1 MRILIAESKTM
12 RGCDTPVQSE
22 TYRLHRPELDTIA
35 THFMRDWCKWPLDEI
50 SSAFKISASLAAEVK
65 RMAYEFPNKATG
77 CKALESF
84 TGVVFK
90 ALDYSSLSD
99 QHKQVADSSVNIIS
113 SLYGLLRGDDIVKPY
128 RLDYTT
134 RVAPTGEAMSA
145 YWKRIIT
152 PMLLDSMR
160 HCGETEILD
169 LMPADA
175 AKCLDWRMIKRETRV
190 VKVDFRSI
198 HDGGTLKTP
207 HSTLLKTLRGRLLR
221 DIIESDIRTADE
233 LAGYQSPSMYASPDS
248 DPASG
253 KITILCD

>member
-1 MRILIAESKTM
+1 MKILIAESKTM
-12 RGCDTPVQSE
+12 RECDTLVDSE

-35 THFMRDWCKWPLDEI
+35 SHLMRDWCEWPVAEI
-50 SSAFKISASLAAEVK
+50 ASAFKVSTSLAAEVK
-65 RMAYEFPNKATG
+65 RMAYEFPNKSTG
-77 CKALESF
+77 CKALEAY

-90 ALDYSSLSD
+90 ALDYASLSYA
-99 QHKQVADSSVNIIS
+99 QKQIADSGVCVIS
-113 SLYGLLRGDDIVKPY
+113 SLYGLLHGDDIVKPY

-134 RVAPTGEAMSA
+134 RVAPTGEAMSG
-145 YWKRIIT
+145 YWKPVIT

-160 HCGETEILD
+160 DCGETEILD

-175 AKCLDWRMIKRETRV
+175 AKCLDWRMIKRMARV

-221 DIIESDIRTADE
+221 DIIQLNIRTTDA
-233 LAGYQSPSMYASPDS
+233 LASYHSPTMYAAPDS
-248 DPASG
+248 DPATG
-253 KITILCD
+253 KITILCE

>member
-12 RGCDTPVQSE
+12 SECDTPVESE
-22 TYRLHRPELDTIA
+22 TYRLHRPELDSIA
-35 THFMRDWCKWPLDEI
+35 SHLMRDWSKWPLAEI
-50 SSAFKISASLAAEVK
+50 STAFKISASLAADVK

-90 ALDYSSLSD
+90 ALDYCSLSD
-99 QHKQVADSSVNIIS
+99 DQKQVADSKVNIVS
-113 SLYGLLRGDDIVKPY
+113 SLYGLLRGDDIAKPY

-134 RVAPTGEAMSA
+134 RVAPTGVAMSA
-145 YWKRIIT
+145 YWKPLIT
-152 PMLLDSMR
+152 PILLDSMR

-175 AKCLDWRMIKRETRV
+175 AKCLDWRMIKRVARV
-190 VKVDFRSI
+190 VKADFRSI
-198 HDGGTLKTP
+198 HDGGSLKTP

-221 DIIESDIRTADE
+221 DIIERGIRTIDE
-233 LAGYQSPSMYASPDS
+233 LASYHSPTMFASPDS
-248 DPASG
+248 EPASG